1 MFLKETCNMK
11 LYRTFLLFLLMCL
24 STTVTWSQNRVYPL
38 HMNAQFG
45 QMMDRY
51 TGKLWLSATL
61 PRATPQMDRLV
72 IYAYSQS
79 NKFSPIVYHPYQ
91 GWIDMNI
98 CGVTNADM
106 FANCALAPGQTLVLT
121 TELTN
126 GVLAD
131 FDLIIRYLAGR
142 GNQLVETGYAYQ
154 CTRFGG
160 FPFCL
165 EL

>member
-1 MFLKETCNMK
+1 MK
-11 LYRTFLLFLLMCL
+11 
-24 STTVTWSQNRVYPL
+24 V
-38 HMNAQFG
+38 
-45 QMMDRY
+45 
-51 TGKLWLSATL
+51 
-61 PRATPQMDRLV
+61 
-72 IYAYSQS
+72 
-79 NKFSPIVYHPYQ
+79 
-91 GWIDMNI
+91 

-106 FANCALAPGQTLVLT
+106 LVNCALAPNQTLTLT

-165 EL
+165 AL

>member
-1 MFLKETCNMK
+1 MK
-11 LYRTFLLFLLMCL
+11 LYRTILLVLLMCV
-24 STTVTWSQNRVYPL
+24 STTFAWSQSRIYPVRV
-38 HMNAQFG
+38 NAQLG
-45 QMMDRY
+45 EMTDRY
-51 TGKLWLSATL
+51 TGKLILNATL
-61 PRATPQMDRLV
+61 PRATAQMDRLV

-79 NKFSPIVYHPYQ
+79 NKFSPIIYHPSR
-91 GWIDMNI
+91 GWIDMKV

-106 FANCALAPGQTLVLT
+106 LVNCALAPNQILTLT